1 MVSKGPALF
10 IESGRLQRGSRRVK
24 KVLEGPGTRIL
35 DSQKLLGRSGS
46 VRTSLEWFR
55 KFQDV

>member
-1 MVSKGPALF
+1 MVWEDPGLF
-10 IESGRLQRGSRRVK
+10 VESGRVHRGSRRVK
-24 KVLEGPGTRIL
+24 KVLEGPGSRIL

-46 VRTSLEWFR
+46 VRTSLGWFR